1 MNDQEKQNQERIKA
15 LLIEQLKKT
24 PVIQVACEK
33 MNIGRSTFYRWKDQ
47 DKEFSKAVDES
58 VAEGTDFVSDL
69 AESRLIEAI
78 RDRNLRAVL
87 FWLRSHSTRYAT
99 KIELNGKL
107 RVENEPLNDE
117 QKAMIE
123 KALTLSGLINSDN
136 KQGI

>member
-1 MNDQEKQNQERIKA
+1 MDSQEQQNQERIKS

-24 PVIQVACEK
+24 PIIQVACEK
-33 MNIGRSTFYRWKDQ
+33 MNIGRSTFYRWKEQ

-69 AESRLIEAI
+69 AESRLVEAI

-107 RVENEPLNDE
+107 RVENEPLTDD
-117 QKAMIE
+117 QKALIE
-123 KALTLSGLINSDN
+123 KALTLSGLIHQDN
-136 KQGI
+136 KENL

>member
-24 PVIQVACEK
+24 PVVQVACEK
-33 MNIGRSTFYRWKDQ
+33 MNIGRSTFYRWKNQ

-58 VAEGTDFVSDL
+58 VQEGTDFVSDL

-99 KIELNGKL
+99 KVELNGRL
-107 RVENEPLNDE
+107 RIDNEPLNDE
-117 QKAMIE
+117 QKEMIE
-123 KALTLSGLINSDN
+123 KALKLSGLINSDN
-136 KQGI
+136 KEEV

>member
-24 PVIQVACEK
+24 PVVQVACEK
-33 MNIGRSTFYRWKDQ
+33 MNIGRSTFYRWKEQ

-107 RVENEPLNDE
+107 RVENEPLTDE

-123 KALTLSGLINSDN
+123 KALTLSGLINLDN
-136 KQGI
+136 KEVV